1 MEDNKTIDKTIDME
15 INADTTEL
23 DEAIDKAETL
33 QEALAIPSVIIRAP
47 KYCTINIYAAR
58 RPE

>member
-1 MEDNKTIDKTIDME
+1 MEDNKTIDME
-15 INADTTEL
+15 IKADTTEL

>member
-1 MEDNKTIDKTIDME
+1 MEDNKTIDME

-33 QEALAIPSVIIRAP
+33 QEALERDNPGAEKLYIQHL
-47 KYCTINIYAAR
+47 R
-58 RPE
+58 REEA

>member
-1 MEDNKTIDKTIDME
+1 MDDNKTIDME
-15 INADTTEL
+15 IKADTTEL
-23 DEAIDKAETL
+23 DEAIDEAIDKAETL

-47 KYCTINIYAAR
+47 KNCTINIYAAR